1 MSRGLVDRGAFAHV
15 GHVVFQQSFSP
26 LSKDCSLRDNAR
38 MDNALRSL
46 LRDLQALQFDR
57 EGKVSELETL
67 LDYLEIVAVAAG
79 EKPSHLQGQGMRS
92 RSLLDAIERVAVAH
106 GLLVMR
112 TGVVL
117 PHFHRAPNYDPRFF
131 DWERHLERDARA
143 REGHVLW
150 VYCDRELEPAIRA
163 AAEGETD
170 VADVLGYPT
179 CCVREY
185 DETGI
190 RISEALFRGYQI
202 EHGATDLDDFIR
214 LAKAHAKVA
223 MPPAPRVSHVFP
235 YVQFSPCPHCAESS
249 TSPAAEINWA
259 MKRLATRLSP
269 AFQRALD
276 KAVKAEVE
284 FRKSKR

>member
-1 MSRGLVDRGAFAHV
+1 META
-15 GHVVFQQSFSP
+15 
-26 LSKDCSLRDNAR
+26 
-38 MDNALRSL
+38 ALRSL
-46 LRDLQALQFDR
+46 LRDLQALRFDR

-92 RSLLDAIERVAVAH
+92 RSLLEGVQRVAAAH

-131 DWERHLERDARA
+131 DWERQLERDART
-143 REGHVLW
+143 REGQVLW
-150 VYCDRELEPAIRA
+150 VYRDREQEPAIRA
-163 AAEGETD
+163 AADGDTNL
-170 VADVLGYPT
+170 ADVLGYPA

-185 DETGI
+185 DETGVQ
-190 RISEALFRGYQI
+190 ISEALFRGYQT
-202 EHGATDLDDFIR
+202 EHGARELDDFIR
-214 LAKAHAKVA
+214 LAKAHAKVT
-223 MPPAPRVSHVFP
+223 MPPAPRVSHVFS
-235 YVQFSPCPHCAESS
+235 YVQFSPCPNCAKSP
-249 TSPAAEINWA
+249 TSPGAKINWA

-284 FRKSKR
+284 FRKQQSRR

>member
-1 MSRGLVDRGAFAHV
+1 LSPTSRVRHV
-15 GHVVFQQSFSP
+15 
-26 LSKDCSLRDNAR
+26 
-38 MDNALRSL
+38 ALRSL
-46 LRDLQALQFDR
+46 LRDLQALRFER

-67 LDYLEIVAVAAG
+67 LDYLEIASVAAG

-92 RSLLDAIERVAVAH
+92 RSLLEGVQRVAAAH

-131 DWERHLERDARA
+131 DWERQLERDART
-143 REGHVLW
+143 REGQVLW
-150 VYCDRELEPAIRA
+150 VYRDPELEPAIRA

-170 VADVLGYPT
+170 VADVLGYPA

-185 DETGI
+185 NEAGV
-190 RISEALFRGYQI
+190 RISEALFRGYETQ
-202 EHGATDLDDFIR
+202 HGARDLDDFIR
-214 LAKAHAKVA
+214 LAKEHAKVTI
-223 MPPAPRVSHVFP
+223 PPAEGPRVSHVFP
-235 YVQFSPCPHCAESS
+235 YVQFSPCANCAGSP

-276 KAVKAEVE
+276 KAVKAEAA
-284 FRKSKR
+284 FRAGRFC